1 MPQTI
6 SDFTTGEI
14 RISEAFNI
22 SASEADIDATPYF
35 KVIGDEYIMSFVNL
49 EKVKKFTNFKYS
61 AEGIVATR
69 YLTTSYRVS
78 RDSNKWTEWLELD
91 EEIDN
96 FIPFDPLDKMYIDIR
111 FVRSGTKET
120 GEIRLLTYNLNGE
133 LLVENTE
140 GVVNSGKS
148 TIIKPPYIYKVFKIN
163 DIEVVTSSDI
173 TDVSIKWRFSQ
184 DNSRS
189 WSDWEPLTKEN
200 ISTKRINPIRFFQIE
215 YLITND
221 SSSTIQIKDINLIG
235 DFQNVSLD
243 SIKTN
248 LYGIREC
255 CQSFLLA
262 SPQGGLREGI
272 INSDGIFIPNTSG
285 TLSPITC
292 SAGSPMH
299 VMTDEEKAKL
309 YNPYQQSQAMDL
321 LNKLSNDAVEITG
334 FKVQYFVT
342 DPDSKGIDYTLH
354 EFGTFQIVCE
364 DEIKISVE
372 GNQFPDNQIVMNQ
385 FDLTLFDSFEVH
397 ITKQSF
403 KQLFGPQRRPSKED
417 LVYFCD
423 INRLFI
429 VDHAQPFRSFNN
441 AAIYYKVVLKK
452 YNKSANVIAGNKSIE
467 DRISTLT
474 NNSTID
480 QLFGIEN
487 EQDKASVANK
497 PQLRTLTRDLIRLE
511 YKADIIRELI
521 ENSTTII
528 SKQHYDF
535 SNLLSNG
542 FISLTQSLSAVTY
555 KNLDPVIKVSDN
567 IGYYVWFKINNYTV
581 NDTYNLFNYY
591 DDTNQIGYKI
601 NLSGDNVVVNLN
613 TDSYTFSFTGST
625 GTADDLYEDIWYCYV
640 VNIDQRNRKLN
651 QWIYKRDVD
660 IDSENTAHLLTT
672 TILQEVYSNTQDIIP
687 IEFELEDIDAKILA
701 SDAKMTNIRL
711 FSDIIPE
718 SEHNKILNQYI
729 IADDSKYLIF
739 ADNANQKITLG
750 FSPYHGD
757 DI

>member
-1 MPQTI
+1 MSQI
-6 SDFTTGEI
+6 INDFTTGEI
-14 RISEAFNI
+14 KISESYNI
-22 SASEADIDATPYF
+22 SASELEVDATPYF
-35 KVIGDEYIMSFVNL
+35 KEIGKEYIVSFINL
-49 EKVKKFTNFKYS
+49 EKVEKFTHFKYS
-61 AEGIVATR
+61 TEGVLSTR
-69 YLTTSYRVS
+69 YLDTFYRVS
-78 RDSNKWTEWLELD
+78 RDNDNWTQWLVLD
-91 EEIDN
+91 EEINN
-96 FIPFDPLDKMYIDIR
+96 FIPFDPLDQMFVDIK
-111 FVRSGTKET
+111 FVRSGTKEN
-120 GEIRLLTYNLNGE
+120 GEIRLLSYNLDGE
-133 LLVENTE
+133 LLVENSE
-140 GVVNSGKS
+140 GIVKPGKT
-148 TIIKPPYIYKVFKIN
+148 TIISPPYIYKVFKID
-163 DIEVVTSSDI
+163 DIELVSSSDL

-215 YLITND
+215 YLITNN
-221 SSSTIQIKDINLIG
+221 SNKTIQVSDINLIG

-243 SIKTN
+243 SLKTN

-255 CQSFLLA
+255 CQSYLLA
-262 SPQGGLREGI
+262 SQGGLRDGFT
-272 INSDGIFIPNTSG
+272 NSDGIFVPNTTG
-285 TLSPITC
+285 TLSPVTC
-292 SAGSPMH
+292 TADNPLH
-299 VMTDEEKAKL
+299 VMTDDEKSKL
-309 YNPYQQSQAMDL
+309 YNPYQQTQAMDL
-321 LNKLSNDAVEITG
+321 LNKLSNDSMEITG

-342 DPDSKGIDYTLH
+342 DPDSKGIDYSLH

-364 DEIKISVE
+364 GDIKIAVE

-385 FDLTLFDSFEVH
+385 FDLMLFDSFEVH

-403 KQLFGPQRRPSKED
+403 KQLFGAQRRPSKED
-417 LVYFCD
+417 LIYFCD
-423 INRLFI
+423 LNRLFI
-429 VDHAQPFRSFNN
+429 VDHAQQFRSFNN
-441 AAIYYKVVLKK
+441 SAVYYKVVLKK
-452 YNKSANVIAGNKSIE
+452 YNKSANVIPGNQSIE
-467 DRISTLT
+467 DRINTLT

-487 EQDKASVANK
+487 DQDKFSTANK

-511 YKADIIRELI
+511 YKGDIVKELI

-542 FISLTQSLSAVTY
+542 FISLTQSLSAVKY

-567 IGYYVWFKINNYTV
+567 IGYYAWFKINNYTV

-591 DDTNQIGYKI
+591 DDTNSLGYKI
-601 NLSGDNVVVNLN
+601 NLSGDNITLNLN
-613 TDSYTFSFTGST
+613 SDTYTFSFTGST

-640 VNIDQRNRKLN
+640 VNIDQRNRRLT

-660 IDSENTAHLLTT
+660 IDSEDLAHLLTT
-672 TILQEVYSNTQDIIP
+672 TVLQEVYKNEQNIVP
-687 IEFELEDIDAKILA
+687 AEFELENIDGEILA
-701 SDAKMTNIRL
+701 SDLKMTNIRL
-711 FSDIIPE
+711 FADVIPE